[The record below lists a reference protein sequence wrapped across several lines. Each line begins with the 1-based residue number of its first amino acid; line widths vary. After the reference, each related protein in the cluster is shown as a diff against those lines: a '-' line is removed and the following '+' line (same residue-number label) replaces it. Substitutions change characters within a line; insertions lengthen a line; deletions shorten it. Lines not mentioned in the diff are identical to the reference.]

1 MTMSEQEPKVSVLII
16 SYNEKEYLSQA
27 VNSALMQNYAN
38 KEIIIGDDGS
48 EDGSVGLIEQLVKS
62 GGGIRYFVMSRNDEP
77 IIPSIR
83 VSNVI
88 KRGLDE
94 AKGEYFTIL
103 SGDDYYVNANMLTE
117 AVDFLEKHPKY
128 VAYVSGFQ
136 RVDKQGKE
144 IETRILQNRSNK
156 IYWSGSYAHISCFVF
171 RKIDSSEL
179 LDRMCDDTGL
189 EYILAGKGKWGY
201 GSNIVI
207 AYRQRESSIQHKADP
222 IELSILEMMIYQDIL
237 NRPID
242 ELRYA
247 TWSRFYKSYCHLI
260 NNRSVLKDSKYQK
273 YISSCAELDNDVI
286 RQIINGKRPG
296 FRMWLC
302 NRYYAAL
309 RMLMKR

>member
-1 MTMSEQEPKVSVLII
+1 MSEQTPKVSMLII

-27 VNSALMQNYAN
+27 VNSALFQNYAN

-48 EDGSVGLIEQLVKS
+48 NDGSLPLIEQFERM
-62 GGGIRYFVMSRNDEP
+62 GDIRSFVMPRDDAP

-83 VSNVI
+83 VSNVV
-88 KRGLDE
+88 KRGLDM

-117 AVDFLEKHPKY
+117 AIDFLEKHPAH

-136 RVDKQGKE
+136 RVDEQGKE
-144 IETRILQNRSNK
+144 IEATILHNCSNK
-156 IYWSGSYAHISCFVF
+156 IYWSGNYVHISCFVF

-179 LDRMCDDTGL
+179 LGRMCDDTGL

-201 GSNIVI
+201 GSNLAV
-207 AYRQRESSIQHKADP
+207 AYRQRESSIQHEADLN
-222 IELSILEMMIYQDIL
+222 ELSILEMMIYQDIL
-237 NRPID
+237 NRSID

-247 TWSRFYKSYCHLI
+247 TWSRFYKPYCHLI
-260 NNRSVLKDSKYQK
+260 NSRSDLKDPKYQK
-273 YISSCAELDNDVI
+273 YISSCSELNNDVI
-286 RQIINGKRPG
+286 NRIINGKRPG